1 VKQVGELE
9 IPLPLY
15 NIYLHETD
23 ELVRL
28 LAQDFGEW
36 RHEPR
41 PVNPQALQA
50 AHTLAGTSGTVGFT
64 ALRELALAL
73 EATLEALL
81 PPAPIWIRCSMICWT
96 LR

>member
-50 AHTLAGTSGTVGFT
+50 AHTWP
-64 ALRELALAL
+64 ELPARW
-73 EATLEALL
+73 ALL
-81 PPAPIWIRCSMICWT
+81 PCANWRWH
-96 LR
+96 